1 MWRAASSGAHPQDKR
16 FFGDAVQ
23 QLTVT
28 LKQSARKRI
37 LDNAGA
43 QTAILVSSM
52 SQHGFWCEFQSSGQ
66 AASLPAFSPTAGFG
80 PKR

>member
-16 FFGDAVQ
+16 FFVDGSN
-23 QLTVT
+23 L
-28 LKQSARKRI
+28 QSPLSKAQGSDS
-37 LDNAGA
+37 DNAGA

-52 SQHGFWCEFQSSGQ
+52 SPARLWCEFQSSV
-66 AASLPAFSPTAGFG
+66 ASQGLPAFSPTAGFG